1 MAEYKGF
8 LGKGLAFPVAPE
20 PATGRLRE
28 RSGEEDI
35 REAVGIILGTR
46 KGERVMRPEFG
57 CRIHEYVF
65 GTMDYDTLRQMEGA
79 VTEALILWEPRI
91 EEIQVRADPDSDRD
105 GTVLLTVAY
114 RVRSTN
120 NQYNLVF
127 PFYMSEGAGGV

>member
-1 MAEYKGF
+1 MEQNGF
-8 LGKGLAFPVAPE
+8 WGRGLAFPVRPE

-28 RSGEEDI
+28 RTGEEDI

-46 KGERVMRPEFG
+46 QGERVMRPEFG

-79 VTEALILWEPRI
+79 AEESLILWEPRI
-91 EEIQVRADPDSDRD
+91 QQIQVHAEPDPDEGGR
-105 GTVLLTVAY
+105 VLLKVSY

-120 NQYNLVF
+120 NQYNLVY
-127 PFYMSEGAGGV
+127 PFYMSEGVGGV